1 MKIMPEKITTFISYC
16 TSATLVC
23 GGGILQWLHGLDWNQ
38 VAVVGGFVIGAIT
51 AVMNFYFKN
60 RQTKA
65 YEKAL
70 KAGYVT
76 PPPAED

>member
-1 MKIMPEKITTFISYC
+1 M
-16 TSATLVC
+16 
-23 GGGILQWLHGLDWNQ
+23 QWLHDLDWNQ

-51 AVMNFYFKN
+51 AVMNFYFKH

>member
-23 GGGILQWLHGLDWNQ
+23 GGSILQWLHDLDWNQ

-51 AVMNFYFKN
+51 AVMNFYFKH

-76 PPPAED
+76 TPPAED